1 MESLHIPSLPKVLIL
16 GGKNGYGKTTLFDA
30 IELLLTGKIIRYED
44 YARQADHRVHIND
57 STKPLVFSM
66 DEPLVYVQATVEK
79 EGRKITL
86 KRKAWVE
93 GMKNPPSFKVFDP
106 LYVVEGNE
114 DKPISDEEKR
124 SFNLEAL
131 SRHYTFLNYL
141 EQENATAFL
150 KRNEKD
156 RSISVG
162 ALFNT
167 TIFDRRIECID
178 STVSKAQSGLEV
190 VNQLLNDKTETLNA
204 LSNAVKPLEGEATPY
219 SRLVDKKDFG
229 WDSQVPVFTL
239 DDYNKY
245 LGENGVLD
253 EILYLVDNYEYF
265 TIYRTNVVAQRL
277 LNEGLLKKLATF
289 ECYHSKETEIERYV
303 NDDQPLINAIQGL
316 TFDIASLDGLIQK
329 LTQFDGSVVT
339 VDHIRPFV
347 ERLHHLKGI
356 LEGASSIE
364 KAYVGLRNTR
374 DVLLENLHLIDQQ
387 EPGISEC
394 PLCGHPYA
402 SPQELLGRIQKTGE
416 KIESDIQSIKN
427 FSTSDFDL
435 LKKELAEKVVIPI
448 VQHYAEIGITY
459 EKALAYHQLN
469 KPEVFHIQNAVNQR
483 FEIHQLSEE
492 RTEEEIFTY
501 YTAEV
506 NSKIKTLDATIDYEK
521 LTRVFE
527 TYGKYIS
534 KENRTKERVESKK
547 RYLLEQ
553 WNRGAVNQTSRL
565 QAGIDRLKKNKAKY
579 DGLLKQLNNLKKFI
593 QNRKKAY
600 LNSLIN
606 DVKIT
611 FFVYSGRV
619 LQDSLFGRG
628 IRLEYDSNKYVRFL
642 SAKGDSTDILY
653 KLSSGQ
659 LVAVVMAFVMTLN
672 RLYAETPILLI
683 DDPIQTIDDINIWG
697 LIETM
702 RHSFAD
708 RQLIFSTHEPDYGL
722 LMDYKFKRFAMDSK
736 YEDMLDIRK
745 RIE

>member
-1 MESLHIPSLPKVLIL
+1 MESLHIPSLPKALIL

-30 IELLLTGKIIRYED
+30 IELLFTGKINRYEV
-44 YARQADHRVHIND
+44 YAGQADHRVRNND
-57 STKPLVFSM
+57 LSKPLVCSM
-66 DEPLVYVQATVEK
+66 DEPLVYVQATVGK

-93 GMKNPPSFKVFDP
+93 EMKNPPSFEAFAP

-114 DKPISDEEKR
+114 DRPISDEER
-124 SFNLEAL
+124 DFFNLEVL
-131 SRHYTFLNYL
+131 SRHYIFLNYL

-150 KRNEKD
+150 KQNERD
-156 RSISVG
+156 RSNSVS

-167 TIFDRRIECID
+167 TLFDRRVECID
-178 STVSKAQSGLEV
+178 NTISTIKSESEAVTRSLKDKA
-190 VNQLLNDKTETLNA
+190 ETLNT
-204 LSNAVKPLEGEATPY
+204 LSNTVKPLGGEATPY
-219 SRLVDKKDFG
+219 SRLVDKMEFG
-229 WDSQVPVFTL
+229 WDSQAPAFTF

-253 EILYLVDNYEYF
+253 EILYWVDNDERF
-265 TIYRTNVVAQRL
+265 TTYRNNEFAQRL
-277 LNEGLLKKLATF
+277 LNQGLLKKLATF
-289 ECYHSKETEIERYV
+289 ECYHSEETEIAHYV

-316 TFDIASLDGLIQK
+316 SYDIASMDGLIQK
-329 LTQFDGSVVT
+329 LTQYESSIVDE
-339 VDHIRPFV
+339 DHIRPFV
-347 ERLHHLKGI
+347 ERLQHLKGI
-356 LEGASSIE
+356 LNSASSIE
-364 KAYVGLRNTR
+364 NAYTRLLNTR
-374 DVLLENLHLIDQQ
+374 SELLLNLHMIEQQ

-402 SPQELLGRIQKTGE
+402 SPQELLERIQKTGE
-416 KIESDIQSIKN
+416 KIESDIQSIRN
-427 FSTSDFDL
+427 ISTSDFDL
-435 LKKELAEKVVIPI
+435 LKQELTERVVMPI
-448 VQHYAEIGITY
+448 GQHYAEMSITY

-469 KPEVFHIQNAVNQR
+469 KPEIFHIQNAVNQR
-483 FEIHQLSEE
+483 FRIEQLSEGK
-492 RTEEEIFTY
+492 TEEEILAY

-506 NSKIKTLDATIDYEK
+506 RSKIETLDTTIDYKK

-547 RYLLEQ
+547 RYLLEL
-553 WNRGAVNQTSRL
+553 WNRGAVNRTSRL
-565 QAGIDRLKKNKAKY
+565 QAEIDCLKEDKAKY
-579 DGLLKQLNNLKKFI
+579 DGLLKQLNNLKRFI
-593 QNRKKAY
+593 QNKKKAY
-600 LNSLIN
+600 LNSLVN
-606 DVKIT
+606 DIKIT

-642 SAKGDSTDILY
+642 SAKDDSTDILY

-683 DDPIQTIDDINIWG
+683 DDPIQTIDDINVWG

-736 YEDMLDIRK
+736 YEDMLDLRK
-745 RIE
+745 GNK